1 MRTAQPPA
9 PTGSTLH
16 CMKIVPQKRSSSNLP
31 GISFAPTFTAGLL
44 TVVLLLGATPGRAL
58 DDKEKKIDP
67 ASRDLWSLKPVIRPE
82 IPKAAGAKPGG
93 NPLDSF
99 VLEGLAEKGL
109 TLSPEADRLTLIRRV
124 TFDLTGLPPTP
135 EEIEAFEKD
144 KSRNAYEKLIDRL
157 LASPRYGER
166 WGRHWLDIA
175 HYGDTHG
182 FDRDKRRPYEWPYRD
197 YVIKSFNEDKPYSR
211 FVREQL
217 AGDVLFPGDPDALIA
232 TGFIA
237 AGPWDFESQMELRE
251 GTVEREKARSVD
263 RNDMVVQTMG
273 TFASL
278 TVHCAR
284 CHEHKYDPI
293 PQKEYYQLEAV
304 FSGLE
309 RHNRIVSDP
318 AAKERAAL
326 EKRRAE
332 IALSLPAGWS
342 SAIAPMEDM
351 SKWVQIDLGSSVPLT
366 EIRLVA
372 ARPLDSEKDGY
383 GFPLR
388 FTVAVSDDATFA
400 KSETLADNTLVD
412 YPNPGAITV
421 KIPATGK
428 TARYVRVASNLL
440 YKRANDAYLMAF
452 GEIEVESE
460 GQNVAVDK
468 PVTAS
473 DSLETTQWSNKFLT
487 DGFDGRLWLRFP
499 DDFAVREHA
508 VTSVDEY
515 GALTKQ
521 LAALPEPRQF
531 YGVESIPARKISQL
545 KRGDVTRPIEEVAP
559 GAPSCVE
566 AVHVEF
572 PTEPQAE
579 GKRRAALAEW
589 ITDPKNPLTRR
600 SIVNRVWQY
609 HFGRGIVATPSDFG
623 RNGIAPTNP
632 KLLDFLADEFAKN
645 GESIKTLHKLILT
658 SATYRQSSATNAKA
672 TEIDTDNVLL
682 WRMNRTRLEA
692 EEMRDAVLEVS
703 GKLNPTMGGPGFEL
717 FKFTDDK
724 SPVYDHLDVASI
736 NNPANWRRTVY
747 RFAVRSVPNP
757 FLESLDC
764 ADPSIN
770 TPVRTSTISALQS
783 LALMNDPFIVK
794 QSENFAERL
803 GKLAKDPAGQVEAG
817 FRLALGRAPSSE
829 ESQLLVPFVKKEGL
843 PSFCRVLFNSNE
855 FFFID

>member
-1 MRTAQPPA
+1 MLAA
-9 PTGSTLH
+9 
-16 CMKIVPQKRSSSNLP
+16 
-31 GISFAPTFTAGLL
+31 A
-44 TVVLLLGATPGRAL
+44 LLLGAAPIQAQAPHP
-58 DDKEKKIDP
+58 E
-67 ASRDLWSLKPVIRPE
+67 SRDLWSLKPVAPPE
-82 IPKAAGAKPGG
+82 IPKVTAAKGSG
-93 NPLDSF
+93 NPIDSF
-99 VLEGLAEKGL
+99 ILEGLAEKGL
-109 TLSPEADRLTLIRRV
+109 TLSREADRPTLIRRV

-135 EEIEAFEKD
+135 EEIDAFVKD
-144 KSRNAYEKLIDRL
+144 KSKNAYEKLVDRL

-166 WGRHWLDIA
+166 WGRHWLDVV

-182 FDRDKRRPYEWPYRD
+182 LDRDKRRPYEWSYRD

-217 AGDVLFPGDPDALIA
+217 AGDVLFPGDADALIA
-232 TGFIA
+232 TGFIS

-263 RNDMVVQTMG
+263 RNDMVVQTME

-293 PQKEYYQLEAV
+293 PQKDYYQLEAV
-304 FSGLE
+304 FSGVE
-309 RHNRIVSDP
+309 RRNRIVSDP
-318 AAKERAAL
+318 AAEPRAAI
-326 EKRRAE
+326 EKRRSE

-342 SAIAPMEDM
+342 SAIAPMQDVA
-351 SKWVQIDLGSSVPLT
+351 KWVQIDLGSSVPLT

-412 YPNPGAITV
+412 YPNPGAATV

-473 DSLETTQWSNKFLT
+473 DSLETTQWSSKFLT

-499 DDFAVREHA
+499 EDFAVREHA
-508 VTSVDEY
+508 VRAVDEY
-515 GALTKQ
+515 AALSKQ
-521 LAALPEPRQF
+521 LTALPEPRQF

-545 KRGDVTRPIEEVAP
+545 KRGDVTRPVAEVEP

-572 PTEPQAE
+572 PTDPNAE

-589 ITDPKNPLTRR
+589 LVDAKNPLTRR

-632 KLLDFLADEFAKN
+632 KLLDFLADEFAKD
-645 GESIKTLHKLILT
+645 GESIKKLHKLILT
-658 SATYRQSSATNAKA
+658 SATYRQSSATNEKA
-672 TEIDTDNVLL
+672 AEIDTDNILL

-692 EEMRDAVLEVS
+692 EEMRDAVLEAS
-703 GKLNPTMGGPGFEL
+703 GTLNLTMGGPGFEL

-764 ADPSIN
+764 PDPSIN

-783 LALMNDPFIVK
+783 LALMNDPFILK
-794 QSENFAERL
+794 QSENFAARL
-803 GKLAKDPAGQVEAG
+803 GKLAKDPAGQVKAG
-817 FRLALGRAPSSE
+817 FRLALGRAPSAE
-829 ESQLLVPFVKKEGL
+829 ESKLLVPFLEKEGL